1 MAPDAQIF
9 AMQVYDANSNLGGL
23 SDDIICAI
31 EDAVKLGADVINL
44 SLGSDNG
51 FYETDRYIQAA
62 VNAARDKGAFV
73 SVAAGN
79 SGTSSTRSLG
89 LTGIWNNWNRKDT
102 ATVGDP
108 ATASGAV
115 AVASVNSRSALANS
129 LLVTVDGGQAEAM
142 ACIKLENA
150 DFLIDS
156 NVTLYDAGDGAQ
168 ERYLDDNRKPLS
180 GVEGTVAIAQFNP
193 DWDYLGR
200 LFAVLNPNDAGCVG
214 VIFYNPDPESGDTLT
229 DISYSPVFT
238 ENAPIPC
245 AYVSYADGQALL
257 EAARAGKTASFGGY
271 GGYVHIVSQRPDTAS
286 GFSSWGPT
294 SSLELKPELAA
305 PGGNVYSLAGDNGY
319 EFMSGTSMAT
329 PFVSGAAAIV
339 KQYVQETG
347 LEVDNVP
354 EFIRKT

>member
-1 MAPDAQIF
+1 MAP
-9 AMQVYDANSNLGGL
+9 L
-23 SDDIICAI
+23 SA
-31 EDAVKLGADVINL
+31 LL
-44 SLGSDNG
+44 P
-51 FYETDRYIQAA
+51 ETPAPLPP
-62 VNAARDKGAFV
+62 
-73 SVAAGN
+73 
-79 SGTSSTRSLG
+79 RSLG

-286 GFSSWGPT
+286 RFFILGSHLFSGAET
-294 SSLELKPELAA
+294 RAGGA
-305 PGGNVYSLAGDNGY
+305 GGNVYSLAGDNGY

-354 EFIRKT
+354 EFIRKNLMNTAAPVMNTAQNNYLYSVRQVGAGLINVEAARLQHRAGNLWQAREGCH

>member
-62 VNAARDKGAFV
+62 VNAARDKG
-73 SVAAGN
+73 
-79 SGTSSTRSLG
+79 RLCQRCC
-89 LTGIWNNWNRKDT
+89 RKLRHLFHPRPGPHRDLEQLEPEDT

-115 AVASVNSRSALANS
+115 AVASVNSRGALANS

-257 EAARAGKTASFGGY
+257 EAARAGKTASLRRVWRLCPYCLPTAGY
-271 GGYVHIVSQRPDTAS
+271 RFRFFH
-286 GFSSWGPT
+286 
-294 SSLELKPELAA
+294 
-305 PGGNVYSLAGDNGY
+305 PG
-319 EFMSGTSMAT
+319 
-329 PFVSGAAAIV
+329 
-339 KQYVQETG
+339 
-347 LEVDNVP
+347 VP
-354 EFIRKT
+354 PLLWS